1 MRGAW
6 IVCGAALAGILF
18 ASPLLAQDRTAELR
32 ARFDRETDA
41 VRKAKLM
48 PELGER
54 QFAEIREKVRSGQF
68 QEANTTLQQYREEA
82 KACETALAVSGI
94 DAEKHPT
101 GYKQLEISLRESL
114 RRLNEMLPGM
124 GADEQAP
131 FLEARKELIEMDQR
145 LVHELFPRRP

>member
-1 MRGAW
+1 VRGVW
-6 IVCGAALAGILF
+6 IMCGAALAGILL
-18 ASPLLAQDRTAELR
+18 AGSLVAQDRSTELR
-32 ARFDRETDA
+32 ARFDRETEA

-48 PELGER
+48 PELGEQ
-54 QFAEIREKVRSGQF
+54 QFVKIREKVRGGEFS
-68 QEANTTLQQYREEA
+68 EANIVLQQYREEA
-82 KACETALAVSGI
+82 QACEIALTASRI

-101 GYKQLEISLRESL
+101 GFKQLEISLRESL

-145 LVHELFPRRP
+145 LVRKLFPGRP